1 LKFSYKARDV
11 DGKVVSGEIDAPTP
25 QVAERKLRGEG
36 LYPLNIK
43 PIKKGGLGGEISI
56 PFLKPKVKI
65 KHVAIFTRQL
75 AAMIGAGIP
84 LPTAINTLSQQVAS
98 KKLAQILTEI
108 REDVEG
114 GSKFSEALK
123 RHPETFSKL
132 YISMVEAGE
141 ATGNLDLMLNRWFV
155 FIEKILA
162 LRRKVITAMVYP
174 LFVIVMAIGI
184 AAFLLIKIV
193 PTFVDIFNQSHV
205 ELPAL
210 TKFII
215 DMSNFLR
222 SSYVYV
228 AIALVVFAVG
238 MRFLLK
244 VDRVKEFIDRLSLR
258 VFIIGPLMRK
268 VAVARIS
275 RSLATMVKSGIP
287 ILDTLDIIAGTS
299 GNKVIADALLRARED
314 VAKGEVLSV
323 SLKASGVFP
332 PMMLEMLAAGEQTGA
347 VDEMMDKVADF
358 FEDEV
363 DAAVEALTSMVEPL
377 MLVFIGGFIGTIVIA
392 LYLPIF
398 KLAGAVGG

>member
-1 LKFSYKARDV
+1 MKFSYKARDV

>member
-11 DGKVVSGEIDAPTP
+11 EGKVVSGEIDAPTP

-36 LYPLNIK
+36 LYPLNIR
-43 PIKKGGLGGEISI
+43 PIRKGGLGGDISI
-56 PFLKPKVKI
+56 PFLKSKVKI

-84 LPTAINTLSQQVAS
+84 LPTAINTLSQQVTS

-123 RHPETFSKL
+123 RHPDTFSKL

-141 ATGNLDLMLNRWFV
+141 ASGTLDLMLNRWFI

-174 LFVIVMAIGI
+174 LFVIVMAICI

-193 PTFVDIFNQSHV
+193 PTFVDIFNQSNV
-205 ELPAL
+205 ELPVL

-228 AIALVVFAVG
+228 LIGLVAFGVG

-299 GNKVIADALLRARED
+299 GNKVIADALLKARED
-314 VAKGEVLSV
+314 VAKGEILSK
-323 SLKASGVFP
+323 SLRESGVFP
-332 PMMLEMLAAGEQTGA
+332 PMMLEMLSAGEHTGA
-347 VDEMMDKVADF
+347 VDDMMDKVADF

>member
-1 LKFSYKARDV
+1 MKFSYKARDV
-11 DGKVVSGEIDAPTP
+11 DGKVVSGEIEAPTP
-25 QVAERKLRGEG
+25 RAAERKLRGEG

-43 PIKKGGLGGEISI
+43 PLKKGGLGAEISL
-56 PFLKPKVKI
+56 PFMKSKVKV

-75 AAMIGAGIP
+75 AAMVGAGIP

-114 GSKFSEALK
+114 GSKFSESLR

-174 LFVIVMAIGI
+174 VFVIVMAIGI

-210 TKFII
+210 TQFII
-215 DMSNFLR
+215 DMSDFLR

-228 AIALVVFAVG
+228 AIGIVAFAVA

-244 VDRVKEFIDRLSLR
+244 LDRVKEVIDRLSLR

-299 GNKVIADALLRARED
+299 GNKVIADALLKARED

-323 SLKASGVFP
+323 SLRASGVFP

-363 DAAVEALTSMVEPL
+363 DSAVEALTSMVEPL

-392 LYLPIF
+392 LYMPIF

>member
-1 LKFSYKARDV
+1 MKFSYKARDV
-11 DGKVVSGEIDAPTP
+11 DGEVVSGEIDAPTP
-25 QVAERKLRGEG
+25 QAAERKLRSQG
-36 LYPLNIK
+36 LYPLIIK
-43 PIKKGGLGGEISI
+43 PVEKGLRKEISL
-56 PFLKPKVKI
+56 PFLKPKVRI
-65 KHVAIFTRQL
+65 KHVAVFTRQL

-84 LPTAINTLSQQVAS
+84 LPTAINTLAQQVTS

-174 LFVIVMAIGI
+174 LFVIVMAICI

-228 AIALVVFAVG
+228 LIGLVAFGVA
-238 MRFLLK
+238 MKFLLK
-244 VDRVKEFIDRLSLR
+244 VDQVKEFIDRLSLR

-287 ILDTLDIIAGTS
+287 ILDSLDIIAGTS
-299 GNKVIADALLRARED
+299 GNKVIADALLKARDD
-314 VAKGEVLSV
+314 VAKGELLSK
-323 SLKASGVFP
+323 SLQASGVFP

>member
-1 LKFSYKARDV
+1 MKFRYKARDV
-11 DGKVVSGEIDAPTP
+11 DGRVVSGEIDAATP

-36 LYPLNIK
+36 LYPLNVK
-43 PIKKGGLGGEISI
+43 PLKKGLGGDISI
-56 PFLKPKVKI
+56 PFMKSKAKI

-75 AAMIGAGIP
+75 AAMVGAGIP
-84 LPTAINTLSQQVAS
+84 LPTAIDTLSKQVSS

-123 RHPETFSKL
+123 RHTDSFSRL

-141 ATGNLDLMLNRWFV
+141 ATGNLDLMLNRWFIY
-155 FIEKILA
+155 IEKILA
-162 LRRKVITAMVYP
+162 LRRKVISAMVYP
-174 LFVIVMAIGI
+174 VFVIVMALAI
-184 AAFLLIKIV
+184 AFFLLVKIV
-193 PTFVDIFNQSHV
+193 PTFVDIFEQSHV

-210 TKFII
+210 TRFII
-215 DMSNFLR
+215 DMSNFLKAYYP
-222 SSYVYV
+222 YVFV
-228 AIALVVFAVG
+228 GVIIFAIAF
-238 MRFLLK
+238 RFLLK
-244 VDRVKEFIDRLSLR
+244 VDQVKEFVDRLSLR

-268 VAVARIS
+268 VAVARVS

-299 GNKVIADALLRARED
+299 GNKVIADALLKARED

-323 SLKASGVFP
+323 SLRESGVFP
-332 PMMLEMLAAGEQTGA
+332 PMMLEMLSAGEQTGA
-347 VDEMMDKVADF
+347 VDDMMDKVADF

-363 DAAVEALTSMVEPL
+363 DASVDALTSLVEPL